1 MLLIDQYAYANRFLH
16 VHPAEKCFFAVATMT
31 VCLFSRSPVTFLVVT
46 MLMAGVTTMGAGIPG
61 RFYAKLM
68 LVPAAFLVA
77 GVATIA
83 ISFDRNPAG
92 FLYAITLGEYTVGV
106 RSRDLVVATNLFF
119 KSLGA
124 VSCLYFLSL
133 TTPMV
138 EIIAVLRRLK
148 VPSIFIELMTLI
160 YRFIFVLMETAERIH
175 ISQTSRLGYS
185 SLRNSYVSLSRLF
198 STLFLRSYHRS
209 HAMFTA
215 LLSRCY
221 DGQLNVLEST
231 YTLSKQNLAI
241 IMVAE
246 LLLVALA
253 WYTGGGFSWRN

>member
-1 MLLIDQYAYANRFLH
+1 MLLIDQYAYANRLLP
-16 VHPAEKCFFAVATMT
+16 VHPAEKFFFAVSTMV
-31 VCLFSRSPVTFLVVT
+31 VCLVSSSPVTFLAVVLLMAVVT
-46 MLMAGVTTMGAGIPG
+46 TLGGGIPG
-61 RFYAKLM
+61 RFFARLM
-68 LVPAAFLVA
+68 LVPAAFLVT

-83 ISFDRNPAG
+83 ISFDGNPAG
-92 FLYAITLGEYTVGV
+92 LLYAIPLGDYTVGV
-106 RSRDLVVATNLFF
+106 RSRDLVLAINLFL

-148 VPSIFIELMTLI
+148 VPPLFIELMTLV
-160 YRFIFVLMETAERIH
+160 YRFIFVLMETAERIR
-175 ISQTSRLGYS
+175 ISQASRLGYS
-185 SLRNSYVSLSRLF
+185 SLRNSYVSLSWLF
-198 STLFLRSYHRS
+198 SILFLRSYHRS

-215 LLSRCY
+215 LLSRGY
-221 DGQLNVLEST
+221 DGQLKVLEST
-231 YTLSKQNLAI
+231 YPLSRRNLAFI
-241 IMVAE
+241 AVAE